1 MANAIKVA
9 PRQNI
14 ASPAAA
20 APRPKAAPTPAQ
32 QAAREKFTAITRR
45 ATSSAPVASSAP
57 RKPAPLAPR
66 QRTERDGLT
75 KVLGSEAPALVASAT
90 LAAVDESPLG
100 ERCRDLIT
108 VEPSTVAFGLAVALK
123 ATGLTNHLG
132 STVDKATIGVVKS
145 GSHNFSR
152 QIGKGFV
159 RVFAKK
165 SEAAKTETSGAS
177 ETKTETKPSEDK
189 TIEVKEKTSANGAAS
204 HANAPKV
211 THEKNPS
218 ANA

>member
-9 PRQNI
+9 PRSSV
-14 ASPAAA
+14 APVAP
-20 APRPKAAPTPAQ
+20 PRPKAAPTAAQ

-45 ATSSAPVASSAP
+45 SSPAPIASAA

-75 KVLGSEAPALVASAT
+75 KVIGSEAPALVASAT

-108 VEPSTVAFGLAVALK
+108 IEPSTVAFGVAVALK

-132 STVDKATIGVVKS
+132 STVDKGVIGVVKS
-145 GSHNFSR
+145 GAHNFSR
-152 QIGKGFV
+152 QVGKGFV

-165 SEAAKTETSGAS
+165 DEATKVETASAPANETAKPTDDTR
-177 ETKTETKPSEDK
+177 
-189 TIEVKEKTSANGAAS
+189 IEVKDKTVTNGVNGAAS
-204 HANAPKV
+204 HTNAPKV

>member
-14 ASPAAA
+14 AAPAA
-20 APRPKAAPTPAQ
+20 APRPKAAPTPQ
-32 QAAREKFTAITRR
+32 QVANREKFTAIARR
-45 ATSSAPVASSAP
+45 SSPAPIASSAA

-75 KVLGSEAPALVASAT
+75 KVIGSEAPALVASAT

-108 VEPSTVAFGLAVALK
+108 IEPSTVAFGIAVALK

-132 STVDKATIGVVKS
+132 STVDKGVIGVVKS
-145 GSHNFSR
+145 GAHNFSR
-152 QIGKGFV
+152 QVGKGFV

-165 SEAAKTETSGAS
+165 TEAAKVETASAPAS
-177 ETKTETKPSEDK
+177 ETTKPTDD
-189 TIEVKEKTSANGAAS
+189 TRIEVKDKTVTNGAS
-204 HANAPKV
+204 SNGVPANAPKV